1 MPFTDAVRH
10 RIVRGAAAHLE
21 SFVIALFLVPD
32 LRVRDA
38 ASQLDELNEMCLI
51 GPRSS
56 RGQVAALTCQRQG
69 EHSYPKGQHGQRNVY
84 NGLNHNRQQRQHD
97 FYGGIACILLVIVN

>member
-1 MPFTDAVRH
+1 MPFVDAVRH
-10 RIVRGAAAHLE
+10 KIVRGAPAHLE

-51 GPRSS
+51 GPRRR
-56 RGQVAALTCQRQG
+56 RGQVAVLTCQG
-69 EHSYPKGQHGQRNVY
+69 KVNIVILKGSMGKAMST
-84 NGLNHNRQQRQHD
+84 
-97 FYGGIACILLVIVN
+97 IA

>member
-1 MPFTDAVRH
+1 MPFADAVRH
-10 RIVRGAAAHLE
+10 KIVRGAPAHLE

-69 EHSYPKGQHGQRNVY
+69 EHSYPKGQHGQSNGY
-84 NGLNHNRQQRQHD
+84 NGLNHNGQHRQRD
-97 FYGGIACILLVIVN
+97 FYGGIACILLVIFN

>member
-1 MPFTDAVRH
+1 MQLRH
-10 RIVRGAAAHLE
+10 KIVREAPAHLE

-51 GPRSS
+51 GPRRR
-56 RGQVAALTCQRQG
+56 RGQVAVLTCQRQG
-69 EHSYPKGQHGQRNVY
+69 EHSYPKGQHGQSNVY
-84 NGLNHNRQQRQHD
+84 NSLIHDGQHRQHD
-97 FYGGIACILLVIVN
+97 FYGGMAGILLVIVN